1 MLENIDFHE
10 CKLKFWNHPLYCKPI
25 RNLTPAKSKTGQ
37 PEVQSISSQAIGNPV
52 SVKSPTPQL
61 NSSKPEARNT
71 IPGMP
76 ESELVKARKKRM
88 KLQNKNQ
95 SSPSHNDFEFS
106 DVEDLNSSRKN
117 VICDSDSS
125 KRKVVSPV
133 QSDILRKS
141 KSIKN

>member
-1 MLENIDFHE
+1 
-10 CKLKFWNHPLYCKPI
+10 
-25 RNLTPAKSKTGQ
+25 
-37 PEVQSISSQAIGNPV
+37 
-52 SVKSPTPQL
+52 
-61 NSSKPEARNT
+61 
-71 IPGMP
+71 MP